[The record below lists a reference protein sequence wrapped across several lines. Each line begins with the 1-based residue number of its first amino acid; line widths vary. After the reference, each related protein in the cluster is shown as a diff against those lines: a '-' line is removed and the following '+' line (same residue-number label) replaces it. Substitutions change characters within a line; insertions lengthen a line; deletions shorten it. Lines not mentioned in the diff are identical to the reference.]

1 MAKKRSKADLSRFA
15 VEVRKTDLGLS
26 EYQRLCPYDLA
37 TEHGVDV
44 YTLIDLAAAG
54 CCEETI
60 GFFTAQRP
68 EAWSAALVPSGN
80 GQFIVENAAHSP
92 RRRRS
97 NVAHEMAHLLLEHE
111 FDRILFGD
119 GNGRC
124 RNSTSGEVE
133 DEAAYFSGEL
143 LLPAAA
149 ARKAA
154 VNKMS
159 DGEVADLFDVSIEF
173 ARWRINVSGARTI
186 AQRIARKRTA

>member
-15 VEVRKTDLGLS
+15 VEVRKADLGLN
-26 EYQRLCPYDLA
+26 EYQRLCPYELA
-37 TEHGVDV
+37 KEHGVDV
-44 YTLIDLAAAG
+44 YTLADLAAAG
-54 CCEETI
+54 CSGETI
-60 GFFTAQRP
+60 AFFTTQRP
-68 EAWSAALVPSGN
+68 DAWSAALVPNGN
-80 GQFIVENAAHSP
+80 GRFVVENAAHAP

-111 FDRILFGD
+111 FDWILFGD
-119 GNGRC
+119 GEGRC
-124 RNSTSGEVE
+124 RNPATREAE

-159 DGEVADLFDVSIEF
+159 DAEVADAFDVSIDF